1 MDKSTAYVHAKY
13 LPLLRDFEQIH
24 TYSWGSSCLAHL
36 YRALCRASRYDTKEI
51 DGPLNL
57 LWSHSERT
65 TAWLSKTVETFRH
78 DIDYMQKGSNMPII
92 LWHFEWRPYHKLIV
106 PDELHPHLEVCDIV
120 ALLVSFECVEW
131 HPADRV
137 MRQFGYAQPPPRTA
151 RDIPLYQH
159 CIVLRG
165 VKLHDW
171 TVLHGPWIEEWPT
184 GDTVDC
190 GISTPFRPEI
200 FYRWW
205 STEIGTYAPMDIS

>member
-1 MDKSTAYVHAKY
+1 MFD
-13 LPLLRDFEQIH
+13 L
-24 TYSWGSSCLAHL
+24 W
-36 YRALCRASRYDTKEI
+36 
-51 DGPLNL
+51 
-57 LWSHSERT
+57 WSHSERT